1 LTICQS
7 HYSGTGGTGGSGAG
21 GVDGDHIAMGNPSA
35 TTNIANEN
43 NYLMEKAQFKLSYN
57 RSKQL
62 LTASWHLDPTW
73 IGTATRQDDFR
84 AIPLPAG
91 WQVLQAT
98 LEAVLTEVTLP
109 RLTEPALLL
118 LTLKL
123 S

>member
-57 RSKQL
+57 RS
-62 LTASWHLDPTW
+62 
-73 IGTATRQDDFR
+73 ATPNCKLAFR
-84 AIPLPAG
+84 SDMDRNCNTPG
-91 WQVLQAT
+91 
-98 LEAVLTEVTLP
+98 
-109 RLTEPALLL
+109 
-118 LTLKL
+118 
-123 S
+123 